1 MQNSEFRMQ
10 DSDGKVPSRRAR
22 AASWRMCVLSAFCI
36 LHSALLLSI
45 TGCGSRARAETV
57 PDGPPLS
64 VPVPPA
70 HEIAIEQVAEAP
82 PPEPT
87 PVPEPVP
94 PPTPKP
100 TVTRTPARPERETPA
115 PVAAQP
121 ATAPQTPPAEGT
133 AVRGASAADEK
144 RVREQLSKAATD
156 LNRVDYKRLSTEGKS
171 QYDQSKRFSDEAQ
184 QAIKVRNFLLALT
197 LADKAATLAAELVR

>member
-1 MQNSEFRMQ
+1 MQKAKCKMQ
-10 DSDGKVPSRRAR
+10 KLTLRTRVPF
-22 AASWRMCVLSAFCI
+22 AFCI
-36 LHSALLLSI
+36 LHFAFASALALAV
-45 TGCGSRARAETV
+45 TGCGTKARAETV
-57 PDGPPLS
+57 PDGPPLA

-70 HEIAIEQVAEAP
+70 HEIAIEQVVEAP
-82 PPEPT
+82 PPEPP

-94 PPTPKP
+94 PVPKP
-100 TVTRTPARPERETPA
+100 TVTRTQVRPERETPA

-121 ATAPQTPPAEGT
+121 APAPQTPPAEGT
-133 AVRGASAADEK
+133 AVRGASAADER

-184 QAIKVRNFLLALT
+184 QAIKVRDFLLALT